1 MERNGDDSI
10 LAHEPIADSNG
21 GIAGETTAVLSANLI
36 LDNVGEVVLAL
47 DSDGLLSWRLLE
59 PLRSDRSDCCGI
71 KRSPLVATS
80 IKLADVYAVEF
91 VDHGLI
97 PESNLSNPARCL
109 LSEDSQIYHL
119 VVHGVQTAKCHPCRC
134 ILDKYVFSHKD
145 RQICQMWVNLIN
157 SRLDK
162 EMQRPK
168 NLLVF
173 VHPKSGKEN
182 GRTTWENVS
191 PIFARAKVH
200 TKVIVTER
208 ASHAYDV
215 MLAAT
220 KEELSQYDGV
230 VAVGGDGFFNE
241 ILNGFLS
248 LWHKAP
254 YPPAPA
260 DFVQS
265 LGDYGDFSMHNTNER
280 GDEGDSGTCYTG
292 DGSQLLLPKE
302 GFRFGIIPAGS
313 TDAIV
318 ICTTGA
324 RDPITSALQIVMG
337 KNVPLDITQIVRWR
351 TTAESKVE
359 PCVRYAAS
367 FAGYGFYGDV
377 ITESEKYRWMG
388 PKRYDYAGTK
398 VFLRHRS
405 YEAEV
410 AVLQVNSEE
419 THPVEGGNQHRH
431 FRAQRGLNKRQKVI
445 CRVNCEICT
454 ANPAVSSQSKPDSQR
469 GEMGWLSFKGRYL
482 SIGAAIIACRN
493 GRAPDGLVADAHLA
507 DGFMHLILIKDCP
520 RAFYLGHL
528 LQLAKRDGDPL
539 NFEFVEHHKTSA
551 FTFRSSGNSSI
562 WNLDGELFQ
571 AHQLSA
577 QVFRGLIN
585 LFASGPP
592 V

>member
-1 MERNGDDSI
+1 
-10 LAHEPIADSNG
+10 
-21 GIAGETTAVLSANLI
+21 
-36 LDNVGEVVLAL
+36 
-47 DSDGLLSWRLLE
+47 
-59 PLRSDRSDCCGI
+59 
-71 KRSPLVATS
+71 
-80 IKLADVYAVEF
+80 
-91 VDHGLI
+91 
-97 PESNLSNPARCL
+97 
-109 LSEDSQIYHL
+109 
-119 VVHGVQTAKCHPCRC
+119 
-134 ILDKYVFSHKD
+134 
-145 RQICQMWVNLIN
+145 MWVNLIN
-157 SRLDK
+157 SCLDK

-173 VHPKSGKEN
+173 VHPKSGKGN
-182 GRTTWENVS
+182 GRTSWETVS
-191 PIFARAKVH
+191 PIFSRAKVH

-208 ASHAYDV
+208 ANHAFNV

-220 KEELSQYDGV
+220 NEELKQYDGV
-230 VAVGGDGFFNE
+230 IAVGGDGFFNE

-248 LWHKAP
+248 SRHKAP
-254 YPPAPA
+254 YPPAPV

-265 LGDYGDFSMHNTNER
+265 LGDCGDFSMQNTNER
-280 GDEGDSGTCYTG
+280 GSEGDSVTCYTD
-292 DGSQLLLPKE
+292 DGPQFLLPKK

-337 KNVPLDITQIVRWR
+337 KNVPLDIAQIVRWR
-351 TTAESKVE
+351 TAAESKVE

-419 THPVEGGNQHRH
+419 THPVEGGHWRRH
-431 FRAQRGLNKRQKVI
+431 FRALRGSNKPQKVV

-454 ANPAVSSQSKPDSQR
+454 ANPAVSSQSKPDSHQ
-469 GEMGWLSFKGRYL
+469 GKMGWLNFKGRYL

-539 NFEFVEHHKTSA
+539 NFEFVEHHKEVTL
-551 FTFRSSGNSSI
+551 I
-562 WNLDGELFQ
+562 ICCMLF
-571 AHQLSA
+571 ST
-577 QVFRGLIN
+577 GLKC
-585 LFASGPP
+585 F
-592 V
+592 

>member
-1 MERNGDDSI
+1 MESNGDDSI
-10 LAHEPIADSNG
+10 LRDEAVASSNA
-21 GIAGETTAVLSANLI
+21 GIAGETSVVSANLI
-36 LDNVGEVVLAL
+36 LDRVGEVALAL
-47 DSDGLLSWRLLE
+47 DLDGLSWKLLE
-59 PLRSDRSDCCGI
+59 RLPSDRSDCCGV
-71 KRSPLVATS
+71 KRSPSEAAG
-80 IKLADVYAVEF
+80 IRLADIYAVEF
-91 VDHGLI
+91 IDHALI

-109 LSEDSQIYHL
+109 LREDSQIYRFI
-119 VVHGVQTAKCHPCRC
+119 VHGVERSKCHPCRC
-134 ILDKYVFSHKD
+134 ILGTYVFGHKD
-145 RQICQMWVNLIN
+145 QQVCQMWVNVIN
-157 SRLDK
+157 SCLDQ
-162 EMQRPK
+162 ELQRPK

-173 VHPKSGKEN
+173 VHPKSGKGN
-182 GRTTWENVS
+182 GRTTWETVS
-191 PIFARAKVH
+191 PIFSRAKVH

-208 ASHAYDV
+208 AGHAFDV
-215 MLAAT
+215 MLAT
-220 KEELSQYDGV
+220 TNEELKQYDGV

-248 LWHKAP
+248 SRHKAP
-254 YPPAPA
+254 YPPAPT

-265 LGDYGDFSMHNTNER
+265 LGDCGDVLMRNTNIR
-280 GDEGDSGTCYTG
+280 GGEGHSGTCYT
-292 DGSQLLLPKE
+292 DDTQFLLPKE
-302 GFRFGIIPAGS
+302 EFRFGIIPAGS

-324 RDPITSALQIVMG
+324 RDPVTSALQIVMG
-337 KNVPLDITQIVRWR
+337 KNVPLDIAQIVRWR

-410 AVLQVNSEE
+410 AVLRVNSEE
-419 THPVEGGNQHRH
+419 THPAEEGHWRRH
-431 FRAQRGLNKRQKVI
+431 FRALRSLNKRQKVI
-445 CRVNCEICT
+445 CRANCEICT
-454 ANPAVSSQSKPDSQR
+454 ANRDVSSQSKPYSHP

-482 SIGAAIIACRN
+482 SVGAAIIACRN

-551 FTFRSSGNSSI
+551 FTFRSSGKSSI

-585 LFASGPP
+585 LFASGPL

>member
-36 LDNVGEVVLAL
+36 LDNVGEVALAL

-145 RQICQMWVNLIN
+145 WQICQMWVNLIN

-191 PIFARAKVH
+191 PIFACAKVH

-220 KEELSQYDGV
+220 KEELSQYDGI
-230 VAVGGDGFFNE
+230 VAVILCSLLEIMVISRCTIQMKEEMKE
-241 ILNGFLS
+241 ILALATQVTVLS
-248 LWHKAP
+248 CCSRRK
-254 YPPAPA
+254 
-260 DFVQS
+260 DFDLES
-265 LGDYGDFSMHNTNER
+265 F
-280 GDEGDSGTCYTG
+280 
-292 DGSQLLLPKE
+292 QLVLL
-302 GFRFGIIPAGS
+302 
-313 TDAIV
+313 
-318 ICTTGA
+318 
-324 RDPITSALQIVMG
+324 M
-337 KNVPLDITQIVRWR
+337 
-351 TTAESKVE
+351 
-359 PCVRYAAS
+359 
-367 FAGYGFYGDV
+367 
-377 ITESEKYRWMG
+377 
-388 PKRYDYAGTK
+388 
-398 VFLRHRS
+398 
-405 YEAEV
+405 
-410 AVLQVNSEE
+410 
-419 THPVEGGNQHRH
+419 
-431 FRAQRGLNKRQKVI
+431 
-445 CRVNCEICT
+445 
-454 ANPAVSSQSKPDSQR
+454 
-469 GEMGWLSFKGRYL
+469 
-482 SIGAAIIACRN
+482 
-493 GRAPDGLVADAHLA
+493 
-507 DGFMHLILIKDCP
+507 
-520 RAFYLGHL
+520 L
-528 LQLAKRDGDPL
+528 L
-539 NFEFVEHHKTSA
+539 
-551 FTFRSSGNSSI
+551 
-562 WNLDGELFQ
+562 
-571 AHQLSA
+571 
-577 QVFRGLIN
+577 
-585 LFASGPP
+585 
-592 V
+592 